1 MSSGVGDSPSTDDA
15 PVNDVPVDDVP
26 VDDEVADDPSGDID
40 PTPPPGPAFGYDA
53 EELID
58 LFQTGEFEIEGR
70 MADSSNATLLVVVSD
85 PGPGGRHHRAI
96 YKPEAGERPLWDFP
110 SGLYRREVAM
120 YRLADSLGWDV
131 VPPTTIADGPFGEG
145 SVQAFVNA
153 DFRHHYFSLHEE
165 GIGTEDLMT
174 LCALDIIANN
184 TDRKSGH
191 CLLGSDGRVYGI
203 DHGLSFHAQFKLRTV
218 MWDYVGEPL
227 PAIVTTGL
235 ERLAAEGVPVDVCAL
250 LDSFEIDAIMARGRS
265 LLEAGRFPADETG
278 GRRWPWPLV

>member
-1 MSSGVGDSPSTDDA
+1 MDPTAADSQ
-15 PVNDVPVDDVP
+15 
-26 VDDEVADDPSGDID
+26 EFDPSPDDIN
-40 PTPPPGPAFGYDA
+40 PTPPPGPAFGLESD
-53 EELID
+53 ELIN
-58 LFQTGEFEIEGR
+58 LFQSGDFEIEGR
-70 MADSSNATLLVVVSD
+70 MADSSNATLLVVVHD
-85 PGPGGRHHRAI
+85 ETPGRRHRAI
-96 YKPEAGERPLWDFP
+96 YKPGSGERPLWDFP
-110 SGLYRREVAM
+110 PDLYKREVAM
-120 YRLADSLGWDV
+120 YRLADQLGWDV
-131 VPPTTIADGPFGEG
+131 VPPTTIAEGPFGEG

-174 LCALDIIANN
+174 LCALDIVANN

-227 PAIVTTGL
+227 PAVVTRGL
-235 ERLAAEGVPVDVCAL
+235 EKLTADGVAADVRCLLDRLETDAVVARARAL
-250 LDSFEIDAIMARGRS
+250 LDARRY
-265 LLEAGRFPADETG
+265 PDDETG